1 MTEFTL
7 SLAGVPLR
15 VRALWPQ
22 TEKYCR
28 DYLSSE
34 EPRETV
40 TLTQALLDA
49 EREIA
54 ARENPQLAAASDAW
68 LEPVALHRQVAG
80 VLLQYGA
87 LVFHGSALAADGKAY
102 LFTAPSGTGKTTHSR
117 LWLSEVPGA
126 YILNGDKPLL
136 LVRDGRVFVCGTPW
150 RGKERYGVN
159 ETLPLAA
166 ICQLE
171 RARTNRI
178 ERISLHDALPVLI
191 QQTHRPPDEAGLLRT
206 LELLGQIG
214 QGVRLYR
221 LGCNM
226 EPEAAR
232 VSWAGM
238 REDAD
243 GGNAEL

>member
-1 MTEFTL
+1 MTEFTMT
-7 SLAGVPLR
+7 LAGVPLR
-15 VRALWPQ
+15 VQALWPQ
-22 TEKYCR
+22 TQRYCS
-28 DYLSSE
+28 DYLSDG
-34 EPRETV
+34 EPRETL
-40 TLTQALLDA
+40 TLTQALIDA
-49 EREIA
+49 ERAIA
-54 ARENPQLAAASDAW
+54 ARDAQPAAQFSDAY
-68 LEPVALHRQVAG
+68 LELLALHRLAAG
-80 VLLQYGA
+80 VLLRYGA
-87 LVFHGSALAADGKAY
+87 VVFHGSVLAVDGLAY

-126 YILNGDKPLL
+126 HILNGDKPLI
-136 LVRDGRVFVCGTPW
+136 LVRDGRIFACGTPW
-150 RGKERYGVN
+150 RGKERYGLN

-171 RARTNRI
+171 RSETNHI
-178 ERISLHDALPVLI
+178 EPISLHDALPMLI
-191 QQTHRPPDEAGLLRT
+191 QQTHRPPEQALLVRT

-238 REDAD
+238 RE
-243 GGNAEL
+243 GSGNG